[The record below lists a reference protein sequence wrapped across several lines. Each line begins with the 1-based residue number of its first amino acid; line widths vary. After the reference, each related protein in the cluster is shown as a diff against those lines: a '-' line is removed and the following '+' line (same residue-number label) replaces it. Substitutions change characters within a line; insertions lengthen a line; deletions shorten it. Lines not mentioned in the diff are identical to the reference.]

1 MSKKGKIILGT
12 IVFLLIAA
20 FVVIMITMN
29 LSGGAKITTSQFNS
43 YVENAQYVN
52 KDGTVK
58 ENVTAEELAKVGLHV
73 LDGKVY
79 NSDDKP
85 VVAIWKVEVDAY
97 QFPGYTYDS
106 ERDRLV
112 RAYYCYGP
120 TLHSAEGREYLEI
133 WSAYGVDVDMSN
145 PNSGNWMSTAFS
157 VLSLVAV

>member
-52 KDGTVK
+52 KDGTLK
-58 ENVTAEELAKVGLHV
+58 EDVDPDDLKKVGLHLV
-73 LDGKVY
+73 DGKVY

-97 QFPGYTYDS
+97 QFTGYT
-106 ERDRLV
+106 
-112 RAYYCYGP
+112 
-120 TLHSAEGREYLEI
+120 
-133 WSAYGVDVDMSN
+133 
-145 PNSGNWMSTAFS
+145 
-157 VLSLVAV
+157 